1 LILRRLDKNEFT
13 AQVDTMTGSKARKF
27 VKKAKGFTLV
37 ELIIVLALLAIVAA
51 IASPSF
57 QRMAINAGLRSAAKD
72 IMSDFANLKARAV
85 AENTPFQITF
95 DMANNNY
102 TFPGLANPKSPRAF
116 GNISITGVNFGGG
129 STINFQTRGTAAAGT
144 VTLKENGRNSTATI
158 TVNITGRTWV
168 AYTWQ

>member
-1 LILRRLDKNEFT
+1 
-13 AQVDTMTGSKARKF
+13 MTGSKTQKFIRK
-27 VKKAKGFTLV
+27 AGGFTLI

-57 QRMAINAGLRSAAKD
+57 HRMAINAGLRSAAKD

-85 AENTPFQITF
+85 AENTPFAITF
-95 DMANNNY
+95 AGDNY

-129 STINFQTRGTAAAGT
+129 STINFQTRGTASAGS
-144 VTLKENGRNSTATI
+144 VTLRENSRNSEATI

-168 AYTWQ
+168 AYTWR